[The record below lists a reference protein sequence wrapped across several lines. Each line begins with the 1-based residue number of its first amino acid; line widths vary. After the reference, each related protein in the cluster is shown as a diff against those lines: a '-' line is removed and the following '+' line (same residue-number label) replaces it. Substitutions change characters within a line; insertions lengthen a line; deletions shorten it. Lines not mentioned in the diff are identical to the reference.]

1 VNDISALREVLFE
14 TLNGLKTGKIDV
26 EKAKAI
32 NETAQVLVNTAKV
45 EVDYLKTVDARN
57 GTGFISPAAPT
68 SMLTYKGKSS

>member
-1 VNDISALREVLFE
+1 MNDISALREVLFE